1 VRRGEEKKR
10 NNNKE
15 RFELRES
22 GEKTLRL
29 VGREFLKQ

>member
-1 VRRGEEKKR
+1 LFEEKKR
-10 NNNKE
+10 NDNKE
-15 RFELRES
+15 RSKLRES